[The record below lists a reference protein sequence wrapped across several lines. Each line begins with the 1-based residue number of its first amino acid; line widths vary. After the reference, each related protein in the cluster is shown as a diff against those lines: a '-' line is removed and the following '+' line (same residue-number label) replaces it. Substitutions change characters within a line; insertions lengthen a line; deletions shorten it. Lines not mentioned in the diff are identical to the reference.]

1 MLAGVLCGWGMSDFA
16 AAACAN
22 SAASALASVVGL
34 VQNFQSGESAAGW
47 VPPWLATVDVGLAA
61 GSVPLVGVVCAVL
74 RLLNGFSCK
83 KLPNLSAA
91 QELVV
96 AVAVK
101 GIHQQEKHPAGGRV
115 SGVCRTHVL
124 SLTASRF
131 CFIHLAPPQNKQ
143 TKRRFK
149 FQKERQ

>member
-22 SAASALASVVGL
+22 SAASAQASVVGL
-34 VQNFQSGESAAGW
+34 VQNLESGESAAGW

-83 KLPNLSAA
+83 SCQTSALPKNSSSKAFISKRSTQRVGVFLVSA
-91 QELVV
+91 E
-96 AVAVK
+96 
-101 GIHQQEKHPAGGRV
+101 
-115 SGVCRTHVL
+115 RTVL

-131 CFIHLAPPQNKQ
+131 CFAHWHPHKTN
-143 TKRRFK
+143 R
-149 FQKERQ
+149 QKDV